1 MVDRDAVR
9 DSARYLRQVRPLDPD
24 EIATYAGGAHPAAV
38 RRVLR
43 EEAYDLGLS
52 ERPDGRFV
60 PVADE
65 PAPARDWAPTA
76 LPDRHVDALLDALA
90 ERLGPDWHRGASG
103 DRLRETIA
111 RLKADYLD
119 RAAVTYDESVALA
132 YACYHLPD
140 SYAALGYVLDVLARE
155 GRLPRR
161 LRVLDVGAGVGGP
174 ALALTD
180 HLPAER
186 VLEYH
191 AVEPSAAADL
201 LETLLDAAAPG
212 LAPRRTVHRTP
223 AESFDPTAPG
233 PFDLV
238 LCSAVL
244 SELDEPVAVV
254 ERCLDALAPEGSLL
268 ALAPADRETS
278 THLRRVER
286 AVADD
291 APAPATVFAPTL
303 RLWPDAAPTDRCW
316 SFDVGADLDPPAFQR
331 RLDAAGPDDGTFLR
345 TAVRFSYA
353 VLRRDDARRSPV
365 RASADRHARLAAT
378 DDHVTRRIALLAVKL
393 SHDLAG
399 GDDGDGRGGHGT
411 APNPVYLVGDGSQ
424 STDHYAV
431 LTRESGLNRALC
443 AAPYGA
449 VLEFHN
455 ALALWNDDEAAYN
468 LVVDGETTVDR
479 VA

>member
-24 EIATYAGGAHPAAV
+24 ELATYAGDGRGAHPAAV

-43 EEAYDLGLS
+43 EEAYELGLH

-60 PVADE
+60 PVDDE
-65 PAPARDWAPTA
+65 PVPPRGWAPTA

-103 DRLRETIA
+103 DRLRETIT

-119 RAAVTYDESVALA
+119 RAAVSYDEEVALA

-155 GRLPRR
+155 NRLPRR

-186 VLEYH
+186 VLAYH

-201 LETLLDAAAPG
+201 LETLLDAAVPRLG
-212 LAPRRTVHRTP
+212 PRRTVHRTR
-223 AESFDPTAPG
+223 AESFDPTAAG

-254 ERCLDALAPEGSLL
+254 ERCLDALAPDGSLL
-268 ALAPADRETS
+268 ALSPADRETS
-278 THLRRVER
+278 TNLRRVER

-291 APAPATVFAPTL
+291 GPAPATVFAPTL

-345 TAVRFSYA
+345 PGVRFSYA
-353 VLRRDDARRSPV
+353 ILRRDDARRTPV
-365 RASADRHARLAAT
+365 RADPDRHARLAAT
-378 DDHVTRRIALLAVKL
+378 DEHVTSRIALLAVKL

-399 GDDGDGRGGHGT
+399 DDGDGRGPD
-411 APNPVYLVGDGSQ
+411 PNPVYLIGDGSQ

-431 LTRESGLNRALC
+431 LTRGSGLNRALRE
-443 AAPYGA
+443 ASYGA
-449 VLEFHN
+449 VLEFRN

-468 LVVDGETTVDR
+468 LVVDAETTVDR